1 MSLKFVA
8 AVFVCSIILSHT
20 TTEYLPSIY
29 HFCNCLYQDYKYDI
43 FQNGLCKLHFSP
55 SNLHLHFYNIC
66 FVNIFDSFI
75 SVIML
80 KTLKFKSSVIFGTH
94 TLLNRSSGAL
104 QLPTDLSKLPQIDNT
119 VILHSIH

>member
-1 MSLKFVA
+1 
-8 AVFVCSIILSHT
+8 
-20 TTEYLPSIY
+20 
-29 HFCNCLYQDYKYDI
+29 
-43 FQNGLCKLHFSP
+43 
-55 SNLHLHFYNIC
+55 
-66 FVNIFDSFI
+66 
-75 SVIML
+75 ML